1 MESKITELKVS
12 EKFGRLVQP
21 IIGDEL
27 LRLEKDVSQSRD
39 VRIFVYNDTIVD
51 GYEKYELAQKLG
63 IPIKCTVIPAENC
76 NEAVVWLCRTQLRR
90 NDLTHMMRKYL
101 IGKRS
106 LAEQEL
112 QNQKLHDV
120 SGKAPACRGK
130 IRTATRK
137 RVGKEYN
144 YSYNA
149 VRAYESCAKTL
160 DFLFLKNTEFALRLL
175 KGEKNIAQSNLIAF
189 AGLSEIQQEKM
200 LENLMNN
207 KMVIL
212 KTPTIKNMPLYD
224 PDSEIYSLTLTVPSW
239 INMIERAGKNITP
252 QITEKAVEE
261 IYERL
266 NRLKDTAE
274 NFIEQIM
281 EVL

>member
-1 MESKITELKVS
+1 MESKITELKVC

-27 LRLEKDVSQSRD
+27 RCLEKEVSQSRD

-51 GYEKYELAQKLG
+51 GYEKYDFAVKFG
-63 IPIKCTVIPAENC
+63 VPIKLISIPAYSF

-90 NDLTHMMRKYL
+90 SDLTLMMRKYL

-120 SGKAPACRGK
+120 SGKAPACRGEIK
-130 IRTATRK
+130 TATRK
-137 RVGKEYN
+137 RVGKEYD

-149 VRAYESCAKTL
+149 VRAYELCAKTV
-160 DFLFLKNTEFALRLL
+160 DVLFLKNTKFALRLL
-175 KGEKNIAQSNLIAF
+175 HGEMNIAQSSLIAF
-189 AGLSEIQQEKM
+189 AELSEIQQEKM

-207 KMVIL
+207 KRVIL
-212 KTPTIKNMPLYD
+212 KPPAIKNLPRYD
-224 PDSEIYSLTLTVPSW
+224 PDAEIYSLTLTVPSW

-252 QITEKAVEE
+252 QITEKAAEE

>member
-1 MESKITELKVS
+1 MESKITGLKVCG
-12 EKFGRLVQP
+12 KFRRLVQP
-21 IIGDEL
+21 TTGEEL
-27 LRLEKDVSQSRD
+27 SRLEKDVSQSRD
-39 VRIFVYNDTIVD
+39 VSIFVYNDMIMD
-51 GYEKYELAQKLG
+51 GYERYELAQKLG
-63 IPIKCTVIPAENC
+63 IPIKRTAIPAENC

-90 NDLTHMMRKYL
+90 SDLTPMMRKYL

-106 LAEQEL
+106 IAEQEL

-120 SGKAPACRGK
+120 SVKAPVCGGK

-149 VRAYESCAKTL
+149 VRAYESCAKTI
-160 DFLFLKNTEFALRLL
+160 DVLFLRNTEFALCLL
-175 KGEKNIAQSNLIAF
+175 SGEKNVAQSNLIAF
-189 AGLSEIQQEKM
+189 AGLSKIQQEKM
-200 LENLMNN
+200 LDNLMNN
-207 KMVIL
+207 KRVIL
-212 KTPTIKNMPLYD
+212 NAPTIKNIPRYD
-224 PDSEIYSLTLTVPSW
+224 PDAEIYSLTLTVPSW

-252 QITEKAVEE
+252 QITEKAAEE
-261 IYERL
+261 IYEKL

>member
-1 MESKITELKVS
+1 MENKSIELKVS
-12 EKFGRLVQP
+12 ERFRRLVQP
-21 IIGDEL
+21 ITGDEL
-27 LRLEKDVSQSRD
+27 RSLEKEVSQSRE
-39 VRIFVYNDTIVD
+39 VRIFVYNDMIVD
-51 GYEKYELAQKLG
+51 GYEKYGLAQKLG
-63 IPIKCTVIPAENC
+63 IPIRFIVIPAESC

-90 NDLTHMMRKYL
+90 SDLTSMMRKYL
-101 IGKRS
+101 IGRRS

-112 QNQKLHDV
+112 QNLKLYGV
-120 SGKAPACRGK
+120 FGKKPACRGEIK
-130 IRTATRK
+130 TATRK

-149 VRAYESCAKTL
+149 VRAYESCTKTV
-160 DFLFLKNTEFALRLL
+160 DVLFLKNTKFALHLL
-175 KGEKNIAQSNLIAF
+175 HGEVNIAQSNLIAF
-189 AGLSEIQQEKM
+189 ADLSEIQQEKM

-207 KMVIL
+207 KRIIV
-212 KTPTIKNMPLYD
+212 KTPTIKNMPKYD
-224 PDSEIYSLTLTVPSW
+224 PDAEISSLSLTVPSW

>member
-1 MESKITELKVS
+1 MESKITELKVC

-27 LRLEKDVSQSRD
+27 RCLEKEVSQSRD

-51 GYEKYELAQKLG
+51 GYEKYDFAVKFG
-63 IPIKCTVIPAENC
+63 VPIKLISIPAYSF

-90 NDLTHMMRKYL
+90 NDLTLMMRKYL

-120 SGKAPACRGK
+120 SGKAPACRGEFK
-130 IRTATRK
+130 TATRK
-137 RVGKEYN
+137 RVGKEYD

-149 VRAYESCAKTL
+149 VRAYELCAKTV
-160 DFLFLKNTEFALRLL
+160 DVLFLKNTKFALRLL
-175 KGEKNIAQSNLIAF
+175 HGEMNIAQSSLIAF
-189 AGLSEIQQEKM
+189 AELSEIQQEKM

-207 KMVIL
+207 KRVIL
-212 KTPTIKNMPLYD
+212 KPPAIKNLPRYD
-224 PDSEIYSLTLTVPSW
+224 PDAEIYSLTLTVPSW

-252 QITEKAVEE
+252 QITEKAAEE

>member
-1 MESKITELKVS
+1 MESKITELKVC
-12 EKFGRLVQP
+12 EKFGRLDQP

-27 LRLEKDVSQSRD
+27 RCLEKEVSQSRD

-51 GYEKYELAQKLG
+51 GYEKYDFAVKFG
-63 IPIKCTVIPAENC
+63 VPIKLISIPAYSF

-90 NDLTHMMRKYL
+90 SNLTLMMRKYL

-120 SGKAPACRGK
+120 SGKAPACRGEIK
-130 IRTATRK
+130 TATRK
-137 RVGKEYN
+137 RVGKEYD

-149 VRAYESCAKTL
+149 VRAYELCAKTV
-160 DFLFLKNTEFALRLL
+160 DVLFLKNTKFALRLL
-175 KGEKNIAQSNLIAF
+175 HGEMNIAQSSLIAF
-189 AGLSEIQQEKM
+189 AELSEIQQEKM

-207 KMVIL
+207 KRVIL
-212 KTPTIKNMPLYD
+212 KPPAIKNLPRYD
-224 PDSEIYSLTLTVPSW
+224 PDAEIYSLTLTVPSW

-252 QITEKAVEE
+252 QITEKAAEE